1 MFEWWCPIII
11 LHPTRVS
18 DQCSH
23 WKSKQMHKLVYFII
37 KRVLYVTHFVV
48 TLYLFWCCL
57 HCKQQPQCKHR
68 WAIRLF
74 DFVEWNGERGT
85 IQPNQ
90 WQVFF
95 KLGMMMLL
103 RLLRVMVL
111 SKTDFYIDKII
122 EPFLGRDNN
131 SSSCSY
137 QGTNLL
143 NSLQKKQP
151 YILLRKDQK
160 IACWFNFIFRN
171 AIAPPKLAYHAGFC
185 SGSYP
190 PLFFSKLTCS
200 ARNNHTNWQA
210 QQN

>member
-1 MFEWWCPIII
+1 MPFSAINMLFSSIRTKYIYKIQMFEWWCPIII
-11 LHPTRVS
+11 LHPTRIS

-37 KRVLYVTHFVV
+37 KHVLYVTHFVV

-137 QGTNLL
+137 QGKNLL
-143 NSLQKKQP
+143 NSLQKKTTIYFTKERP
-151 YILLRKDQK
+151 ENRLL
-160 IACWFNFIFRN
+160 I
-171 AIAPPKLAYHAGFC
+171 
-185 SGSYP
+185 
-190 PLFFSKLTCS
+190 
-200 ARNNHTNWQA
+200 
-210 QQN
+210 